1 MVTIPDTFAR
11 FMVELHED
19 AGRVWLERLPT
30 ILATC
35 EQRWHITLST
45 PFPNIS
51 FHFVIPATKNDGTL
65 VVVKAHSP
73 TGEFAE
79 ELEALRLFDGHGMA
93 RLLAYD
99 VENEVM
105 LLERLQPGISLRKM
119 ENDQKAISIAST
131 VMKQLW
137 HPAPPVH
144 PFDTVEKW
152 GRGFTRL
159 REHYHGSNGP
169 FPAALLEEAEMLY
182 AELSTSMAQPM
193 LLHGDLHQDNILS
206 SERNGWLAIDP
217 KGLIGEPAYETGAIL
232 RNFLPELLEQ
242 PDPKQILARRVD
254 QFSEELGFDRTRIR
268 GWGLSQAVLSA
279 WWGVEDSGQLGEGAL
294 TCARLLS
301 EITI

>member
-1 MVTIPDTFAR
+1 MVNIPDTFVR
-11 FMVELHED
+11 FMLELHGD
-19 AGRVWLERLPT
+19 KGRVWLERLPA
-30 ILATC
+30 ILVAC
-35 EQRWHITLST
+35 EQRWHITLGE
-45 PFPNIS
+45 PFHNIS
-51 FHFVIPATKNDGTL
+51 FHFVIPAMRDDGTP

-99 VENEVM
+99 VNDEVM
-105 LLERLQPGISLRKM
+105 LLERLRPGISLRKM
-119 ENDQKAISIAST
+119 EDDEKAISIACT

-137 HPAPPVH
+137 RPAPSVH
-144 PFDTVEKW
+144 PFATVEKW
-152 GRGFTRL
+152 GQGFVRL
-159 REHYHGSNGP
+159 RQHYQGGNGP
-169 FPAALLEEAEMLY
+169 FPQAMLEEAETLY
-182 AELSTSMAQPM
+182 AKLSASMAEPM

-217 KGLIGEPAYETGAIL
+217 KGLIGEPAYETGAML
-232 RNFLPELLEQ
+232 RNFLPELLEM
-242 PDPKQILARRVD
+242 PDPKRILARRID

-279 WWGVEDSGQLGEGAL
+279 WWGVEDSDQLGKGGL
-294 TCARLLS
+294 ICARLLS

>member
-1 MVTIPDTFAR
+1 MVNIPDTFTR

-19 AGRVWLERLPT
+19 AGRAWLKRLPA

-35 EQRWHITLST
+35 ESRWHITPGT

-51 FHFVIPATKNDGTL
+51 FHFVIPATRNDGTP

-73 TGEFAE
+73 TGEFAK
-79 ELEALRLFDGHGMA
+79 ELEALRLFDGHGIA
-93 RLLAYD
+93 KLLAYD

-105 LLERLQPGISLRKM
+105 LLERLRPGISLRKM
-119 ENDQKAISIAST
+119 QDDHKAISIAST

-137 HPAPPVH
+137 RPAPSVH
-144 PFDTVEKW
+144 SFDTVEKW

-159 REHYHGSNGP
+159 RKHYQGDNGP
-169 FPAALLEEAEMLY
+169 FPKALLEEAETLY
-182 AELSTSMAQPM
+182 AELSASMAKPM

-217 KGLIGEPAYETGAIL
+217 KGLIGEPAYETGAML

-242 PDPKQILARRVD
+242 PDPKRILARRID
-254 QFSEELGFDRTRIR
+254 QFSEELSVDRARIR

-294 TCARLLS
+294 ICAKLLS
-301 EITI
+301 EI